1 MTPPNDPLAGLLR
14 PRLPLDPALRARRV
28 KTYVSEGRIEVNNSS
43 VGFIVMLFAYLGI
56 AYLAADSAAHDLL
69 VAWKY
74 YALLV
79 AAFWSGSIAEFVI
92 RKPDDARIW
101 QHWIPR
107 ARLIM
112 AACDI
117 CVAASVWVLLPA
129 MSDGDFYLALGIYI
143 LFILFQAVASTTATE
158 ILGFALVSVFGSLIA
173 YCLLRMPDR
182 GAEMAAVLVFFAIV
196 IYSVRRFL
204 RKAIVDALDLRFRAE
219 ESEAALEAALATVAA
234 ERDSKVRFI
243 ASASHDL
250 QQPIQAA
257 WMFAE
262 SRLAGADG
270 AATERA
276 TAGMRA
282 AFASVQALLESML
295 DHLRLDAGVVTA
307 RRERV
312 AVGQLIAEITAEQS
326 GAAEAAGLE
335 LRSIASSLTLE
346 TDHALLKRALSNLV
360 VNAVRHSGGCR
371 ICLGAR
377 QNAGRITFWVVDD
390 GRGVAQADRA
400 KVFEEFVQGTDHGG
414 SSRGGFGLGL
424 PAVRQIAQLLGGS
437 AHYDE
442 RWQNGAAFAITV
454 PR

>member
-1 MTPPNDPLAGLLR
+1 MIPPNDPLAGLLR
-14 PRLPLDPALRARRV
+14 PRLPLDPALRARRI
-28 KTYVSEGRIEVNNSS
+28 KTFVSEGRIEVNNSS
-43 VGFIVMLFAYLGI
+43 VGFVVMLFAYLGI
-56 AYLAADSAAHDLL
+56 AYLAEDSADHDLL

-74 YALLV
+74 FALLV

-101 QHWIPR
+101 QHWVPR

-117 CVAASVWVLLPA
+117 CVAASVWVLLPT

-158 ILGFALVSVFGSLIA
+158 ILGFALVSVFGSLIT

-196 IYSVRRFL
+196 IYAVRRFL
-204 RKAIVDALDLRFRAE
+204 RKAIVDALDQRFRAE
-219 ESEAALEAALATVAA
+219 ESEAALETALATVAA

-262 SRLAGADG
+262 GLAGADDAANAR
-270 AATERA
+270 AAT
-276 TAGMRA
+276 GMRA

-312 AVGQLIAEITAEQS
+312 AAGQLFAEIVAEQG
-326 GAAEAAGLE
+326 GAAQAAGFD

-346 TDHALLKRALSNLV
+346 TDHALLKRALTNLV
-360 VNAVRHSGGCR
+360 VNAIRHSGGRR
-371 ICLGAR
+371 IRLGVR
-377 QNAGRITFWVVDD
+377 QQAGRITFWVVDD
-390 GRGVAQADRA
+390 GRGVAQADRL
-400 KVFEEFVQGTDHGG
+400 KIFEEFVQGTDHGG

-437 AHYDE
+437 AQYDA

>member
-1 MTPPNDPLAGLLR
+1 MNPTEDQYAGLLR
-14 PRLPLDPALRARRV
+14 PRLPIDPALRARRV
-28 KTYVSEGRIEVNNSS
+28 KTFVSEGRIEVNNSS
-43 VGFIVMLFAYLGI
+43 VGFVVMLFAYFGI
-56 AYLAADSAAHDLL
+56 AHLAEDSAAHDLL
-69 VAWKY
+69 LAWKY
-74 YALLV
+74 FALLV

-101 QHWIPR
+101 QHWVPR

-173 YCLLRMPDR
+173 YCLLRIPDQ
-182 GAEMAAVLVFFAIV
+182 GVEMSAVLLFFAIV
-196 IYSVRRFL
+196 IYAVRRFL

-219 ESEAALEAALATVAA
+219 ESESALETALATVAA
-234 ERDSKVRFI
+234 ERDSKARFI
-243 ASASHDL
+243 ASATHDL

-257 WMFAE
+257 RMFAE
-262 SRLAGADG
+262 NRLAGADE
-270 AATERA
+270 AAKERA

-282 AFASVQALLESML
+282 AFTSVQSLLESML

-307 RRERV
+307 RNERV
-312 AVGQLIAEITAEQS
+312 AAGQLMAEIIAEQS
-326 GAAEAAGLE
+326 GEAQAAGLE
-335 LRSIASSLTLE
+335 LRSIASSLVLKA
-346 TDHALLKRALSNLV
+346 DHALLKRALTNLV
-360 VNAVRHSGGCR
+360 VNAIRHSGGRR
-371 ICLGAR
+371 IRLGAR
-377 QNAGRITFWVVDD
+377 QQAGWITFWVIDD
-390 GRGVAQADRA
+390 GRGVAPADRLKIFDA
-400 KVFEEFVQGTDHGG
+400 FVQGTDHDG

-424 PAVRQIAQLLGGS
+424 PAVRQIAQLLGGI
-437 AHYDE
+437 AHCDE
-442 RWQNGAAFAITV
+442 RWQNGAAFAITL